1 MGAVNDG
8 KHSMIRYYI
17 NNFTDG
23 YNNDC
28 LDLSQGAITS
38 QQKLNSRGFVS
49 PLKLAMVGLIGTL
62 VFTHF
67 FLQQTF
73 PRPEALAEGMVDQ
86 DSTSLKM
93 LAFHS
98 IVYVGVFLVGVLGIM
113 HNGRSFVDDTSRL
126 NL

>member
-28 LDLSQGAITS
+28 LDFSQGALRPFS
-38 QQKLNSRGFVS
+38 PMNNRGFMS
-49 PLKLAMVGLIGTL
+49 PLKLAMLGLIGTL
-62 VFTHF
+62 VLTHF
-67 FLQQTF
+67 FLKETF
-73 PRPEALAEGMVDQ
+73 PHPEALAEGAVEQ
-86 DSTSLKM
+86 DSKSLMM

-98 IVYVGVFLVGVLGIM
+98 VVYVGVFLVGVLGIM
-113 HNGRSFVDDTSRL
+113 YNGRSFVDDTSR
-126 NL
+126 